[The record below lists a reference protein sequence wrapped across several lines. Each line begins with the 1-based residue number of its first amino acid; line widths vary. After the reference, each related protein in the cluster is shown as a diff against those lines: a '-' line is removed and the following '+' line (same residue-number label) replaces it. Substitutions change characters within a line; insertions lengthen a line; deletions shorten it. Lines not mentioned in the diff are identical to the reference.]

1 MKRHIIAAIGILL
14 SSCMLPSCLDGCKTI
29 YIRSYHLID
38 CYNEWSSFKLY
49 IEKEFIVIQFKLEE
63 KYYSA
68 ECQELFNPQQTTDQ
82 LDMFYKLAAQNED
95 IGYDWGCYYL
105 HIGDHISNQ
114 GIYPGI
120 TGILITSDHDFDD
133 SHPAGTSLNDIF
145 NAHYFSYTQFLG
157 DVDHSDVAPGDPT
170 LGRTEKRC
178 SEIDNGELSVIH
190 PYHFYLY
197 PAHAP
202 TVWKD
207 RHLLTV
213 TLTDENGVEHSA
225 SVEMDFTEP

>member
-1 MKRHIIAAIGILL
+1 ML
-14 SSCMLPSCLDGCKTI
+14 SSCVLSSWWDGCKADPFK
-29 YIRSYHLID
+29 SYHFID
-38 CYNEWSSFKLY
+38 CYEKWSSFKLSY
-49 IEKEFIVIQFKLEE
+49 NEIYDKINVRFNIEH
-63 KYYSA
+63 KYYSIEA
-68 ECQELFNPQQTTDQ
+68 AMFLCRMQAANDLDKFYELAV
-82 LDMFYKLAAQNED
+82 KNED
-95 IGYDWGCYYL
+95 VGYDWKGL
-105 HIGDHISNQ
+105 LFPDDFFFPRVAT
-114 GIYPGI
+114 YPGI

-225 SVEMDFTEP
+225 SVEMDFDSL